1 MENNSILI
9 YQSADGKIAVDTTYE
24 AENLWLSQK
33 LMATLFECTPENIL
47 IHIGRYHFTY
57 YFSKM
62 PHPASFIIYFQSFQT
77 NVTHSTT
84 VYVKKCPS
92 SIRCRDSNPQLLG
105 RKSPPITTRPGL
117 LPITLLSSMRKKFIF
132 LLGFSIIG
140 N

>member
-1 MENNSILI
+1 MSIQEVVASN
-9 YQSADGKIAVDTTYE
+9 QSVVLHWIAISSNVV
-24 AENLWLSQK
+24 
-33 LMATLFECTPENIL
+33 CENIL
-47 IHIGRYHFTY
+47 IHIGHYHFTY

-117 LPITLLSSMRKKFIF
+117 LPITLLSSMRTKFIF

>member
-1 MENNSILI
+1 MSIQEVVASNHSVVLHW
-9 YQSADGKIAVDTTYE
+9 IAISSNVV
-24 AENLWLSQK
+24 
-33 LMATLFECTPENIL
+33 CENIL

>member
-1 MENNSILI
+1 MSIQEVVASN
-9 YQSADGKIAVDTTYE
+9 QSVVLHWIAISSNVV
-24 AENLWLSQK
+24 
-33 LMATLFECTPENIL
+33 CENIL

-117 LPITLLSSMRKKFIF
+117 LPITLLSSMRTKFIF